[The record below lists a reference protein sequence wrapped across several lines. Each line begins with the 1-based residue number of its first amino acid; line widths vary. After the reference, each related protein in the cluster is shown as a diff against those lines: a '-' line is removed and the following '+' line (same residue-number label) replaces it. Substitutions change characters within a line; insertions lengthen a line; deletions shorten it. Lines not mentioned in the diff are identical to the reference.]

1 MFPLKISTWR
11 NSNVPPL
18 ALTTRSRA
26 AKKSFFS
33 AAQIHLRCPCPK
45 HGRSSNTAV
54 VEVCKNLRHSAIL
67 VWGKSTGILFLEFQN
82 LIQKNRHFSF
92 LQRSY
97 RVRDISRGVKC
108 RDSMLSNNMRS
119 SLWKNFGVIQVFKQT
134 HESEM
139 KRISM
144 RKTVPLDPSL
154 RKHERH
160 MSCYC
165 TFQIAPNMND
175 FFFF

>member
-1 MFPLKISTWR
+1 MSLLYLWR
-11 NSNVPPL
+11 RYL
-18 ALTTRSRA
+18 ELLT
-26 AKKSFFS
+26 
-33 AAQIHLRCPCPK
+33 
-45 HGRSSNTAV
+45 N
-54 VEVCKNLRHSAIL
+54 
-67 VWGKSTGILFLEFQN
+67 LFLVRHKYICDALVRTMGGRRISQLRKFAKIYDIVPFWFGANPREFYSWN
-82 LIQKNRHFSF
+82 SKIWFRKNRHFSF
-92 LQRSY
+92 LQSSY

-134 HESEM
+134 HKSEM
-139 KRISM
+139 KKISM
-144 RKTVPLDPSL
+144 RKTVPLDPLL

-175 FFFF
+175 FFFLHYVSS